1 MGLSKS
7 LRSRAAAAS
16 PDLPRRGRSTITLYI
31 SSRMNQ
37 LQKQKT
43 PARILG
49 RGLLFPR
56 EAQISSIGFG

>member
-1 MGLSKS
+1 
-7 LRSRAAAAS
+7 
-16 PDLPRRGRSTITLYI
+16 
-31 SSRMNQ
+31 MNQ